1 APALTS
7 AIPPWWKL
15 ALANCARVTSPSIG
29 FPTGLPTNREGGI
42 SRDAEVMRYR
52 DADRLVHDRI
62 SPRLYF
68 DFAEARQRVMRDA
81 RRLQVPAL
89 VLQGGRDQ
97 MVYPEGAEAL
107 VAAAPKQWVRFEKL
121 ENAWH
126 EVFND

>member
-1 APALTS
+1 
-7 AIPPWWKL
+7 
-15 ALANCARVTSPSIG
+15 
-29 FPTGLPTNREGGI
+29 
-42 SRDAEVMRYR
+42 
-52 DADRLVHDRI
+52 
-62 SPRLYF
+62 
-68 DFAEARQRVMRDA
+68 MRDA

-126 EVFND
+126 EVFNDLDRGPAIQAVVTWLDQVLRRR